1 MKRPT
6 PQEILRALADGKVV
20 LTIYGRFRIKHTPP
34 YELLYAP
41 DGYAIYQPSEMNLD
55 EPVFHAIRIIE
66 PEPKTWRDKS
76 DEENASAFE
85 RMIIGSPEEQSEYAR
100 DVAKDE
106 LLKFM
111 AHAFAAHYRN
121 QLGILHVSETIEH
134 LIDRAFPKYK

>member
-6 PQEILRALADGKVV
+6 PQEILRALADGNVIV
-20 LTIYGRFRIKHTPP
+20 IGT
-34 YELLYAP
+34 P
-41 DGYAIYQPSEMNLD
+41 DGLTRKAAIDNGLLVAEDGQE
-55 EPVFHAIRIIE
+55 IRMELADIFTYTRCIIE

-106 LLKFM
+106 LLRSM
-111 AHAFAAHYRN
+111 AEYITGARGLDTFHRIQSARAK
-121 QLGILHVSETIEH
+121 
-134 LIDRAFPKYK
+134 AFPEES